1 MDRGRGGTSG
11 GGRGRQARQSRGGRV
26 ARLVQGTTRDVQVD
40 EVPPSGIPLPQVTPQ
55 AAPQTTTPV
64 DIAGTFQVLANLL
77 QQQTTNNQASYFE
90 RFRRVNPPTFDGGP
104 NPLVAIRWIK
114 EVEKLFAAMQYPPEI
129 KLGVTIPLL
138 QGNAEHWWGVTRAS
152 YPDGDHITWEEFKR
166 VFYRNFFPD
175 SVRRVLEN
183 EFLNL
188 VQGDM
193 TVLEYAHKYI
203 ELGEF
208 FSIYMSNEET
218 KANRFENGLRSTI
231 RNHMSSNVY
240 HSYQEV
246 FDSAIKV
253 EARLNESKEQWS
265 DKKRAREA
273 IQQYGK
279 PRGIGNLPNKK
290 TTKGH
295 VVQTKECNFC
305 HLYHTGECRRKSG
318 ACFEC
323 GQLGHKVKDCP
334 RKMHTE
340 AGLTQ
345 QKPRTNARVF
355 AMTQQDADVANNV
368 VSGILPMNSINAY
381 VLFDSGSSHC
391 FVSKRFVKSLNLI
404 TEKLDEPLFV
414 STPMKKIEVADRFQ
428 GNKNF
433 AFKIAKREV
442 YWPLRYP
449 YISSQP

>member
-26 ARLVQGTTRDVQVD
+26 ARLVQGTTRDVPVD

-77 QQQTTNNQASYFE
+77 QQQATNNQASYFE

-208 FSIYMSNEET
+208 FPIYMSNEET

-290 TTKGH
+290 TAKGH

-323 GQLGHKVKDCP
+323 ATKID
-334 RKMHTE
+334 
-340 AGLTQ
+340 GLQPSNDRWIPLKKAISGDRLLLEKATDDRRS
-345 QKPRTNARVF
+345 PMF
-355 AMTQQDADVANNV
+355 V
-368 VSGILPMNSINAY
+368 VEITLELVRELP
-381 VLFDSGSSHC
+381 
-391 FVSKRFVKSLNLI
+391 
-404 TEKLDEPLFV
+404 EP
-414 STPMKKIEVADRFQ
+414 
-428 GNKNF
+428 
-433 AFKIAKREV
+433 
-442 YWPLRYP
+442 
-449 YISSQP
+449 